1 MKDRYQGYVFVSPG
15 VLLFVLVLGFPVI
28 TTLFN
33 SFCPVWSAGIAKF
46 TLQNYA
52 KVTQDWVPRKVLGN
66 TLVFVSCTV
75 LLHFLLG
82 LTVASALDTEVRG
95 KRVFRVLAILP
106 WAVPD
111 SIAGLIWRF
120 LYDPLHGSVNKIL
133 LTLHLIET
141 PIEWLSNP
149 ALSLMSVIFADV
161 WRGYPFVMIILLAGL
176 QSIPPELYEA
186 AEVDGA
192 SPVQRYLRI
201 TLPQLKTMI
210 IIALALDTVWQFR
223 MFGLVYTLTGGGP
236 GRQTETLP
244 LLVYK
249 QYFNYF
255 NFEYAAAVA
264 VTSAVMML
272 MLSLPYLWIMLR
284 RE

>member
-1 MKDRYQGYVFVSPG
+1 
-15 VLLFVLVLGFPVI
+15 
-28 TTLFN
+28 
-33 SFCPVWSAGIAKF
+33 
-46 TLQNYA
+46 
-52 KVTQDWVPRKVLGN
+52 
-66 TLVFVSCTV
+66 
-75 LLHFLLG
+75 
-82 LTVASALDTEVRG
+82 
-95 KRVFRVLAILP
+95 
-106 WAVPD
+106 
-111 SIAGLIWRF
+111 
-120 LYDPLHGSVNKIL
+120 
-133 LTLHLIET
+133 
-141 PIEWLSNP
+141 
-149 ALSLMSVIFADV
+149 
-161 WRGYPFVMIILLAGL
+161 
-176 QSIPPELYEA
+176 
-186 AEVDGA
+186 
-192 SPVQRYLRI
+192 
-201 TLPQLKTMI
+201 MI

>member
-1 MKDRYQGYVFVSPG
+1 MKDRYQGYIFVAPG
-15 VLLFVLVLGFPVI
+15 VLLFVFVLGFPVI
-28 TTLFN
+28 TTVIN
-33 SFCPVWSAGIAKF
+33 SICPVWSAGIAKF
-46 TLQNYA
+46 TLQNYT
-52 KVTQDWVPRKVLGN
+52 KLLQDWVPRKVFGN
-66 TLVFVSCTV
+66 TLLFVFCTV
-75 LLHFLLG
+75 LFHFLLG
-82 LTVASALDTEVRG
+82 LIVATALDTEVRG

-111 SIAGLIWRF
+111 SISGLIWRF
-120 LYDPLHGSVNKIL
+120 LYDPLHGTLNMIL
-133 LTLHLIET
+133 LSLRLVET
-141 PIEWLSNP
+141 PIEWLGNP
-149 ALSLMSVIFADV
+149 ILSLPSVIFADI
-161 WRGYPFVMIILLAGL
+161 WRGYPFVMLILLAGL
-176 QSIPPELYEA
+176 QSISPELYEA

-192 SPVQRYLRI
+192 STIQKYFKI

-223 MFGLVYTLTGGGP
+223 MFGLVFTLTGGGP

-255 NFEYAAAVA
+255 NFEYAAAIAVA
-264 VTSAVMML
+264 SAVVIL
-272 MLSLPYLWIMLR
+272 LLSIPYLWIMLR

>member
-255 NFEYAAAVA
+255 NFEYAATVA

>member
-1 MKDRYQGYVFVSPG
+1 VLPG

-28 TTLFN
+28 TTLIN
-33 SFCPVWSAGIAKF
+33 SFCPVWTAGVTKI
-46 TLQNYA
+46 TLQNYTRLA
-52 KVTQDWVPRKVLGN
+52 QDWVPRKVLGN
-66 TLVFVSCTV
+66 TLTFVCCTV
-75 LLHFLLG
+75 LFHFLLG
-82 LTVASALDTEVRG
+82 LTVATALDTEVRG
-95 KRVFRVLAILP
+95 KRLFRVLAILP

-111 SIAGLIWRF
+111 SISGLIWRF
-120 LYDPLHGSVNKIL
+120 LYDPLHGTINKVL
-133 LTLHLIET
+133 LTVHLIDT

-149 ALSLMSVIFADV
+149 TLSLLSVIFADV
-161 WRGYPFVMIILLAGL
+161 WRGYPFVMLILLAGL
-176 QSIPPELYEA
+176 QSIPPQLYEA

-192 SPVQRYLRI
+192 STIQRYVRI

-210 IIALALDTVWQFR
+210 IIALALDTIWQFR
-223 MFGLVYTLTGGGP
+223 MFGLVFTLTGGGP

-255 NFEYAAAVA
+255 NFEYAAAIAVA
-264 VTSAVMML
+264 SAAAML
-272 MLSLPYLWIMLR
+272 VLSIPYLWIMLR